1 MSKYY
6 DKSELKSL
14 RDLILQRDTREGMLQ
29 YMKMYPGI
37 DNPFKAYED
46 CATKGDIIRR
56 LKAEIDWY
64 NNEINKIKNPNPNNR
79 ISWLK

>member
-1 MSKYY
+1 MSNN
-6 DKSELKSL
+6 KSELKSL
-14 RDLILQRDTREGMLQ
+14 RDLLLQRDTREGMLQ

-37 DNPFKAYED
+37 DNPFRAYED

>member
-1 MSKYY
+1 MSNYY
-6 DKSELKSL
+6 DTATSKSL
-14 RDLILQRDTREGMLQ
+14 RKLLLQRDTREGMLQ

-37 DNPFKAYED
+37 DNPFRAYED

>member
-1 MSKYY
+1 MSRYY
-6 DKSELKSL
+6 DKPELKSL
-14 RDLILQRDTREGMLQ
+14 RDLLLQRDTREGMLQ

>member
-1 MSKYY
+1 MSNY
-6 DKSELKSL
+6 DKLKFRSL
-14 RDLILQRDTREGMLQ
+14 RDLLLQRDTREGMLQ

>member
-1 MSKYY
+1 MSNNKL
-6 DKSELKSL
+6 ELKSL
-14 RDLILQRDTREGMLQ
+14 RDLLIQRDTREGMLQ

-37 DNPFKAYED
+37 DNPFRAYED

>member
-1 MSKYY
+1 MSNN
-6 DKSELKSL
+6 KSELKSL
-14 RDLILQRDTREGMLQ
+14 RDLLIQRDTREGMLQ

>member
-1 MSKYY
+1 MSNY
-6 DKSELKSL
+6 DKLKLKSL
-14 RDLILQRDTREGMLQ
+14 RDLLLQRDTREGMLQ

>member
-1 MSKYY
+1 MSNN
-6 DKSELKSL
+6 KSELKSL
-14 RDLILQRDTREGMLQ
+14 RDLLIQRDTREGMLQ

-37 DNPFKAYED
+37 DNPFRAYED

>member
-1 MSKYY
+1 MSNY
-6 DKSELKSL
+6 DKLKLRSL
-14 RDLILQRDTREGMLQ
+14 QKLLLQRDTRESMLQ

-64 NNEINKIKNPNPNNR
+64 NNEINKIKNPNPNSR